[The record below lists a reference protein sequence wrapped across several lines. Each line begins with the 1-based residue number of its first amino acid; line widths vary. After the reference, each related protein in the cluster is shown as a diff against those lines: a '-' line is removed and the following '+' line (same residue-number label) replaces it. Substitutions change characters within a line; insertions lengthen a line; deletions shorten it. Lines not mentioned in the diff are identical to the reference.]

1 MESTHQIDQ
10 MLEAFV
16 AESRFTETGGVVT
29 DLDGTAVHEFEN
41 RIIVPDPVVE
51 GLKALR
57 DRGRPLVLNTLRFPL
72 SVINTFGHAWYDI
85 SSAPVPLVS
94 MNGSQFGYLTRTVKG
109 AVGFEEIDAFPL
121 EPEEVEAAIQS
132 VRAMLSD
139 GIADILLFHY
149 PRGWTAGEI
158 IWTPA
163 PEKIPHVQEKYRSA
177 SLVVSEPTEKLHERL
192 LARPVCMIFLLVE
205 VPADRL
211 MAYQHSRP
219 ANFITA
225 KGTGKLAGSLA
236 AAERLGF
243 TLDQSL
249 GAGDT
254 KMDAFLEGVGLAV
267 HVGPAELPFRGRL
280 GTIKVTSS
288 LDLGRLLFRLA
299 GMHDGRTIL

>member
-1 MESTHQIDQ
+1 MDADKSVDQ
-10 MLEAFV
+10 LLETFV
-16 AESRFTETGGVVT
+16 AESRFTESGGVVT
-29 DLDGTAVHEFEN
+29 DLDGTAVHEFEG
-41 RIIVPDPVVE
+41 RIVVPEPVVE

-94 MNGSQFGYLTRTVKG
+94 MNGSQFGYLTRTAEG
-109 AVGFEEIDAFPL
+109 AVGFEEVDASPL
-121 EPEEVEAAIQS
+121 APGEIEQAIGS
-132 VRAMLSD
+132 VRAMLAD

-149 PRGWTAGEI
+149 PRDWTAGEI

-177 SLVVSEPTEKLHERL
+177 SLVISEPTDKLHTRL
-192 LARPVCMIFLLVE
+192 LAREICMIFLLVE

-219 ANFITA
+219 SNFITA
-225 KGTGKLAGSLA
+225 SGTNKLAGSFA
-236 AAERLGF
+236 AAEHLGF
-243 TLDQSL
+243 SLDQSL

-254 KMDAFLEGVGLAV
+254 PMDSFLEGVGLAI
-267 HVGPAELPFRGRL
+267 HVGPMELPFRGRH
-280 GTIKVTSS
+280 GTIKVAGS

-299 GMHDGRTIL
+299 GLQGARANP